1 MIDYGITLTCVFIT
15 QVAGDLLL

>member
-1 MIDYGITLTCVFIT
+1 MMDYGITLTCVFIT

>member
-15 QVAGDLLL
+15 QVASDLLL